1 MTPMKTIKTGGEEKS
16 PRRSPR
22 FHSKT
27 TLRRSP
33 RLKKRRE
40 SKETNHPETRTKSQT
55 KPTKEVRFAKSVDT
69 RLQRSIKEK
78 GKVVSAVLA
87 AAVVVVALV
96 IGLFMYKQKS

>member
-1 MTPMKTIKTGGEEKS
+1 MTPMKTAKTGGEEKS

-22 FHSKT
+22 FQSKT

-40 SKETNHPETRTKSQT
+40 SKETNHPRKSQT
-55 KPTKEVRFAKSVDT
+55 KTIKEVRFAKSVDT

-87 AAVVVVALV
+87 AAAVVVVALV